1 MKNIKLQDIANKAG
15 CSKNTASL
23 ILRGATKF
31 SKELAEQV
39 KEIAKNSG
47 YIPNYAA
54 RNLASQKSDIIGIYT
69 PTINDPVRAGIINDL
84 IQNIHKANYKPFLGI
99 GTPTNG
105 INQSISWMNTFKHL
119 NVALLVL
126 VAQYEMEPKELT
138 NDVPLL
144 VLGCQPPENKIPH
157 DYIAWDRSE
166 VARIAMDHLIDR
178 GYEYIINGCSANTI
192 TGQKFL
198 TELKKSNLSHT
209 HFELSITNQTNDLL
223 KIIDKIQKIKTKRRK
238 AIFFGDTLLAV
249 KFMDMA
255 LNAKIKIPK
264 DLAVISYDYFP
275 WADSLKVPL
284 TTICQPIEQMS
295 EKAIDIIK
303 YRLANKNS
311 PFINKVIPHKL
322 IVRKS
327 T

>member
-1 MKNIKLQDIANKAG
+1 MKNIRLQDIANKAG

-31 SKELAEQV
+31 SKELSEQV
-39 KEIAKNSG
+39 REIAKNVG

-69 PTINDPVRAGIINDL
+69 PTINDPVRAGIVNDL

-99 GTPTNG
+99 GAPTNG
-105 INQSISWMNTFKHL
+105 TDQSISWMDTFKYL

-126 VAQYEMEPKELT
+126 VAQYEIKPKEIT
-138 NDVPLL
+138 NNLPLL
-144 VLGCQPPENKIPH
+144 VLGCQPPEKTIPH

-166 VARIAMDHLIDR
+166 VAQIAIDHLIDR
-178 GYEYIINGCSANTI
+178 GYEYIVNGCPANTI

-198 TELKKSNLSHT
+198 TELKKSNLTHT
-209 HFELSITNQTNDLL
+209 HFELSITNQPNDLL
-223 KIIDKIQKIKTKRRK
+223 KIIDKIQKIKTKKRK

-249 KFMDMA
+249 KFMDIA

-275 WADSLKVPL
+275 WADSLKIPL

-295 EKAIDIIK
+295 KRAIEIIQH
-303 YRLANKNS
+303 RLENKKS
-311 PFINKVIPHKL
+311 PFIHEVFSHKL